1 MAGVACGSIEAR
13 ALAFSAMWWLGG
25 HGEWERRDK
34 STDAHCSCAPIE
46 DFGVNRQNGVLHE
59 VPLEARRA
67 GAIGLAP
74 RCVPAGGTGPDRIT
88 PNDVGRLFDS
98 TVRLACHSPLGARH
112 GPLPACPHPALLR
125 SDAAA
130 LALARGSRE
139 ADEIA
144 VARPGEKRRPALVP
158 GLYSRFAVGIL
169 ATAPTDPIGGTTTP
183 AATARTFA
191 TRRGCG
197 ARTSTTLSR
206 ALVEQTTT

>member
-1 MAGVACGSIEAR
+1 MPSAWHLGVCPPVA
-13 ALAFSAMWWLGG
+13 
-25 HGEWERRDK
+25 
-34 STDAHCSCAPIE
+34 
-46 DFGVNRQNGVLHE
+46 
-59 VPLEARRA
+59 
-67 GAIGLAP
+67 
-74 RCVPAGGTGPDRIT
+74 PDRT
-88 PNDVGRLFDS
+88 GSHQMTWGRLFDS
-98 TVRLACHSPLGARH
+98 TVRLACHSPLGTRH

-158 GLYSRFAVGIL
+158 GLYSRFAIGIL
-169 ATAPTDPIGGTTTP
+169 ATAPTDPIGGTTTL

-197 ARTSTTLSR
+197 ARTSTASKRLSR
-206 ALVEQTTT
+206 SRVVSAKRHARSGCRAGPGGSPGTASVTGLDKTAVG